1 MIKKK
6 VFLVLLIICLVFQV
20 NVYATYI
27 DGNTASN
34 EGEVV
39 IPPVNNPGDESN
51 EPEQQPEQEPEKG
64 PEKEPEQQPEQEP
77 EQKKPSQNNT
87 STPQKKQN
95 TATYETQYTN
105 SNSNKK
111 VESENANLK
120 SLLLGGTDL
129 APEFK
134 ANVIE
139 YTAIVGLDVET
150 INVIAE
156 AEDSKATVIVNGNE
170 NLEEGENKITV
181 TVEAEAGNR
190 KVYTII
196 VTKTLNEEAMNAR
209 LKSLIIQGFNIYP
222 SFKNNI
228 YNYNLNINE
237 EISKL
242 DIFVE
247 TENEKATFV
256 IEGNENLKNG
266 ENLIK
271 IVVTAEN
278 GETINEYKINVFI
291 NSNIVK
297 AQIESKK
304 PALILLAVLMTIA
317 IVIAGVLI
325 KKHKN

>member
-6 VFLVLLIICLVFQV
+6 IFLVLLIICLVFQV
-20 NVYATYI
+20 NVYATDL

-39 IPPVNNPGDESN
+39 TPPVDNPGDESN
-51 EPEQQPEQEPEKG
+51 EPEQEPEKE
-64 PEKEPEQQPEQEP
+64 PDKEPEQQE
-77 EQKKPSQNNT
+77 PSQNNT
-87 STPQKKQN
+87 STPQKPN
-95 TATYETQYTN
+95 TSTYEPQYTN

-111 VESENANLK
+111 VESENAYLK
-120 SLLLGGTDL
+120 SLVLEGTDL

-134 ANVIE
+134 ASVTE

-150 INVIAE
+150 IEVIAE

-196 VTKTLNEEAMNAR
+196 VTKTLNEEAINAR

-247 TENEKATFV
+247 TENEKATFG

-291 NSNIVK
+291 DSNIVK

-304 PALILLAVLMTIA
+304 TALILLAVLTTIA
-317 IVIAGVLI
+317 IVIAGALI
-325 KKHKN
+325 KKRKN